1 MCYLFDYYDNDN
13 NGGGEKNIEYVNGF
27 FYLDEDCLK
36 VGNM

>member
-13 NGGGEKNIEYVNGF
+13 NGGKNIEYVNGF

-36 VGNM
+36 VGYM